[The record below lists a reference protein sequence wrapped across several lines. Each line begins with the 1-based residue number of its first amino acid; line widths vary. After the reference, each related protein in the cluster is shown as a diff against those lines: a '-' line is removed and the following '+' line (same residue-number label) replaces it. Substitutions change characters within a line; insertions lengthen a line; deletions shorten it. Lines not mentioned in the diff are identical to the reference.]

1 MIEKS
6 SNLIENVE
14 VGEKKI
20 RVNLKTP
27 CAVSEPHVSANRSE
41 LDMSD
46 QADVT
51 HYIDVP
57 WRRTLAGPLAHIEE
71 GAKRGHEP
79 DLALV
84 QAVARA
90 HLWMGLLINGEHA
103 SIESLAAFVN
113 MHPKVV
119 RKGIRLA
126 FLAPEITRLIVLGQQ
141 PSPLTLTCLHEAAAS
156 LAWAE
161 QRRKIGR

>member
-90 HLWMGLLINGEHA
+90 HLWMGLLINGERA
-103 SIESLAAFVN
+103 SIESLATFVN
-113 MHPKVV
+113 MHPK
-119 RKGIRLA
+119 
-126 FLAPEITRLIVLGQQ
+126 FAPEITRLIVIGQQ

-161 QRRKIGR
+161 QRRKVRC